1 MRAVV
6 VLAGVLASAPVA
18 AASPTNPACDP
29 ARIAVEQMGMPRPL
43 VARVVWGCSGM
54 ASTQTAQIVPGD
66 SGDRVRS
73 LQQELV
79 DRGATIDVDGH
90 FGPGTE
96 AALVEAQAAAFLIE
110 ADGYA
115 GPATQAALGIGDA
128 TRSSF
133 ATADEF
139 VAWLTTWVYG
149 GADTGLAPDATS
161 ALAPA
166 VESDRSVATW
176 TVDQLT
182 AGQRSGDRRI
192 QGFVL
197 AGPGGVYAVMDVCVT
212 ETSSIRWCGIW
223 FLRPHW

>member
-1 MRAVV
+1 MVRTCVRAVV

-96 AALVEAQAAAFLIE
+96 
-110 ADGYA
+110 
-115 GPATQAALGIGDA
+115 AALGIGDA